1 MHACIGDT
9 GQLERSDENLV
20 RSSGTG
26 VTGSYE
32 PHNMGARDSGPLE
45 ECSLAAESSFQ
56 DRGPF
61 CRIFPSTF
69 MWVRRTELK
78 PPGLPC

>member
-32 PHNMGARDSGPLE
+32 PPNMGAGVEIRLYTRAVSTLN
-45 ECSLAAESSFQ
+45 
-56 DRGPF
+56 
-61 CRIFPSTF
+61 CRAINLVP
-69 MWVRRTELK
+69 
-78 PPGLPC
+78 